1 MLSIIYSIMA
11 SNELVTLYSI
21 YDHAAT
27 PISYV
32 RSKFYDE
39 QIEIAQSNKLY
50 QYGVWIINIFLVN
63 RAWEIIIQKRSSHKR
78 HNPNLLDKSIW
89 WHIQRWDPVDY
100 TVMVETV
107 EELQVPSIVIR
118 EDDNF
123 EKRYGLLQDYLNT
136 VALVKHIDTKM
147 VQLKKIINKEVVP
160 LYNMTHIF
168 FGVYGWSVKN
178 VDREAKWILYYDIDE
193 LVEEMKSTPGLFTD
207 DLHTYVALY
216 GKELRE
222 FINFVRE

>member
-1 MLSIIYSIMA
+1 MSS
-11 SNELVTLYSI
+11 SELVTLYSI
-21 YDHAAT
+21 YEPTAN

-32 RSKFYDE
+32 RSQFYDE
-39 QIEIAQSNKLY
+39 QIALAQWDKLY
-50 QYGVWIINIFLVN
+50 QYWVWIINIFLVN

-107 EELQVPSIVIR
+107 QELQVPSVVIR
-118 EDDNF
+118 EDDDF
-123 EKRYGLLQDYLNT
+123 EKRYELLHDYLNT
-136 VALVKHIDTKM
+136 IALIKHVDTKM
-147 VQLKKIINKEVVP
+147 IQLKKIINWETVP

-168 FGVYGWSVKN
+168 FGVYGGSVKN

-193 LVEEMKSTPGLFTD
+193 LVQEMNDTPSQFTD
-207 DLHTYVALY
+207 DLHTYLKLY
-216 GKELRE
+216 GEELRS
-222 FINFVRE
+222 FIDFIKEE